1 MTVHGSRR
9 RSRGL
14 RLALTTAIVVA
25 VGGSSVVFASPA
37 LSAPARS
44 VDSAFTA
51 QECEGTEYTPAAQ
64 MLEISGLR
72 LKHYNDGNIV
82 PMYGST
88 DRGASLAT
96 DAPVCGVRDVSG
108 VGAKSEWMYCT
119 DFDLDPCSGVEE
131 GLPVDKDH
139 EVLGPTEP
147 SSGNPTLTTN
157 DQLVISWLLQNP
169 AKWGNDIADN
179 SSENARSARQGLV
192 WCISDYNN
200 PLMGEFRGLCDEFL
214 GADEQARIVAL
225 MKVTQTLDL
234 VRKTPT
240 TGSLKVGDTAVF
252 TLSTNMYGKQIDV
265 RASGGATLTVCDK
278 NSDARLNGNN
288 LTVGGSGSSE
298 TAVDL
303 CLTAKTGG
311 DYSVT
316 ADVVPDAVENL
327 HWNTAGAQC
336 QVFAS
341 FDTVSPRRINV
352 DASVEYSSVST
363 TPTTPVTTT
372 PVTTAPVNTPVVV
385 VPIIPIVPVIP
396 IIIPAPQQPAVV
408 APVTVIQAPAAP
420 AAPVAVAPRQATG
433 PRPTAIDGGS
443 AQQNSS
449 SATGIALAGLGLI
462 GLAGVGALAIRRTRA

>member
-14 RLALTTAIVVA
+14 RSALTTAIVVT
-25 VGGSSVVFASPA
+25 VGGSSVLFASPA
-37 LSAPARS
+37 LSAPTRT

-51 QECEGTEYTPAAQ
+51 QECEGTEYTPAAP

-108 VGAKSEWMYCT
+108 VAKSEWMYCT

-131 GLPVDKDH
+131 GLPVDKEHD
-139 EVLGPTEP
+139 VLGPTEP

-169 AKWGNDIADN
+169 AKWGNDVADN

-214 GADEQARIVAL
+214 GTAEQARIVAL

-240 TGSLKVGDTAVF
+240 TGSLKVVDTAVF
-252 TLSTNMYGKQIDV
+252 TLSTNMYGKKIDV

-288 LTVGGSGSSE
+288 LTVRGSGSGE
-298 TAVDL
+298 TDVDL

-352 DASVEYSSVST
+352 DASVEYGSGST

-372 PVTTAPVNTPVVV
+372 PVNTPVIVI
-385 VPIIPIVPVIP
+385 PIIPIVPVIP
-396 IIIPAPQQPAVV
+396 IIIPAPQQPAPQQPSVV
-408 APVTVIQAPAAP
+408 VPVTVIQAPAAP
-420 AAPVAVAPRQATG
+420 AAPAAVAPRQATG

-449 SATGIALAGLGLI
+449 GTSGIALAGLGLI

>member
-14 RLALTTAIVVA
+14 RLALTTAIVVT

-37 LSAPARS
+37 LSAPVPVRTVA
-44 VDSAFTA
+44 SAFTA

-64 MLEISGLR
+64 MLEISELR

-82 PMYGST
+82 PLYGST

-96 DAPVCGVRDVSG
+96 DAPVCGIREVSG

-119 DFDLDPCSGVEE
+119 DFDLDPCSGVED
-131 GLPVDKDH
+131 GLPVDKEH
-139 EVLGPTEP
+139 EVMGPTEP
-147 SSGNPTLTTN
+147 SSGNLTLTEN
-157 DQLVISWLLQNP
+157 DKLVISWLLQNP
-169 AKWGNDIADN
+169 ATWGNDVSGN

-200 PLMGEFRGLCDEFL
+200 PLMGEFRGLCDEYL
-214 GADEQARIVAL
+214 GTAEQARIVTL

-240 TGSLKVGDTAVF
+240 TGSLKVVDTAVF

-288 LTVGGSGSSE
+288 LTVRGSGSGE
-298 TAVDL
+298 TAIDL

-311 DYSVT
+311 GYSVI

-352 DASVEYSSVST
+352 EASVEYSAI
-363 TPTTPVTTT
+363 PVTTT
-372 PVTTAPVNTPVVV
+372 PAATTPANTPVIV

-396 IIIPAPQQPAVV
+396 IIVPAQQQPSAV
-408 APVTVIQAPAAP
+408 APVTVIQAPTAP
-420 AAPVAVAPRQATG
+420 AAVAPRQATG

-449 SATGIALAGLGLI
+449 GTSGIALAGFGLI
-462 GLAGVGALAIRRTRA
+462 GFAGVGALAIRRTRA